1 MVIIS
6 AIIIRVAGMYI
17 PSEHYV
23 SVGRSIDNV
32 KVAWAKS
39 EYNIHIKGQK
49 MEVIINEDKK
59 HNNK

>member
-49 MEVIINEDKK
+49 WK
-59 HNNK
+59 